1 MIMDKRWFFYI
12 AFSFLLFASCNTKD
26 KADSYEN
33 IPNDSLTAKLTIEVF
48 DSMALNSVD
57 PNAPIEI
64 LAKGFYWS
72 EGPLWVDELQAILF
86 SDVPANKI
94 YQWNEKDSLT
104 VYLESAGHTGEENKD
119 SDKGPNGLI
128 LTRENKL
135 LLCQHGD
142 RRIARLDDDLKK
154 PQPQFITIADTY
166 KGKKFNSPNDLTMD
180 RAGTIYFTDPPYG
193 LPENKTGAIG
203 INGVFKVSPNKEV
216 SLLVD
221 SLTMPNGI
229 GLSPDEQT
237 LYINQSDPNNP
248 VLYRYEIA
256 ESGVL
261 ENGKVIF
268 DFRAFAKDARGL
280 PDGLKV
286 HPSGHIFATGPG
298 GVHVIS
304 PEGKHLAVIK
314 TGKATANCAFDT
326 GQQYLYMTT
335 TDWLMRVRLK

>member
-1 MIMDKRWFFYI
+1 MDKRWFFYI

>member
-1 MIMDKRWFFYI
+1 MDKRWFFYI

-72 EGPLWVDELQAILF
+72 EGPLWVDELQAVLF

>member
-48 DSMALNSVD
+48 DSMALNIVD

-72 EGPLWVDELQAILF
+72 EGPLWVDELQAVLF